1 MRALGILAR
10 WIARI
15 EDALLASL
23 GLALLAAAA
32 AQLVFR
38 LIGTGPVWLDPAM
51 RLATLWLALIGA
63 LVATRESRQL
73 RIDVFA
79 ERLRGVLG
87 WAARGSVAVFTAV
100 ICASLALASWT
111 LVELERDSGTEFFT
125 GIPTWWTLAILPP
138 VFAMMAVHALGE
150 LAARPPSRPESDS

>member
-38 LIGTGPVWLDPAM
+38 LIGAGPVWLDPAM

-79 ERLRGVLG
+79 ERLRGALG
-87 WAARGSVAVFTAV
+87 WAARGVVATFTAV
-100 ICASLALASWT
+100 ICVTLAMASWT
-111 LVELERDSGTEFFT
+111 LVELERETGTEFFT

-150 LAARPPSRPESDS
+150 LASRRHPQLEPES